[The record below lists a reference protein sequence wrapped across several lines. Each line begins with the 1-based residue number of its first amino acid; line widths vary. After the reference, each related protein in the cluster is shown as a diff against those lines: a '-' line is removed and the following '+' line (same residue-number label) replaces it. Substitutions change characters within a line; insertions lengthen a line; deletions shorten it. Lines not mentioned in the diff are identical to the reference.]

1 MHKYG
6 KICVTM
12 SVVITMYF
20 ILFCIIMELCTY
32 FWCRIITPL
41 GVCTNLFFVFIKI
54 TSLSSRWLELIW
66 FHLYHSANG
75 VDSLSSPVP
84 RSKELNFNN
93 WLIQKIICCLQDFLK
108 YTCFNT
114 VEYYKNSF
122 TLVLQLL
129 IKLIF
134 MIFQRYWL
142 RAWETERPNWVLDL
156 PLTITVLLV
165 IIITILASKGH
176 FFEK

>member
-32 FWCRIITPL
+32 FWCRIITL
-41 GVCTNLFFVFIKI
+41 GVYTNLFFVFIKI
-54 TSLSSRWLELIW
+54 TGLSSRWLELIW

-75 VDSLSSPVP
+75 IDSVSSPVP
-84 RSKELNFNN
+84 RSKELRFNN
-93 WLIQKIICCLQDFLK
+93 CADSENWFVSFRIFLNIDALIQLDIIK
-108 YTCFNT
+108 
-114 VEYYKNSF
+114 
-122 TLVLQLL
+122 TLLPY

-142 RAWETERPNWVLDL
+142 RKELER
-156 PLTITVLLV
+156 
-165 IIITILASKGH
+165 
-176 FFEK
+176 